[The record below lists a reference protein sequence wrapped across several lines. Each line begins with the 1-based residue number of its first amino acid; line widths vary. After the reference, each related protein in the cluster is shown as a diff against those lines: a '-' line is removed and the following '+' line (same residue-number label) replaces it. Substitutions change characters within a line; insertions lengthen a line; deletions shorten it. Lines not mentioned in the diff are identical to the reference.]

1 MTAVKRQSSELRD
14 EYAALTR
21 QRIVT
26 AFVKALEEDAVDD
39 LSMAALAMRANV
51 AERTIYRHFNTRAD
65 LLSAAGEWI
74 EDNVF
79 AYVPFTSPD
88 EMPNLFRGLCKT
100 YDRHPNLARAI
111 AVSRVGRSVR
121 AGFRKRLI
129 DQHRKAMA
137 PLARHLKPKEA
148 RQAAA
153 LVGYLGNVLA
163 WSTMREDYGM
173 SSEEVADAIDW
184 ALTTLLKDVRRRDAA
199 AAAQPRGSSNKS
211 GGKADGGKDQDG
223 RSRHHGRRNNR

>member
-1 MTAVKRQSSELRD
+1 MTTVKRQSSELRD

-26 AFVKALEEDAVDD
+26 AFVKALEEDDTDD
-39 LSMAALAMRANV
+39 VSMAALAARANV

-79 AYVPFTSPD
+79 GYVPFTSPD
-88 EMPNLFRGLCKT
+88 EMPELFRGLCKT
-100 YDRHPNLARAI
+100 FDRHPNLARAI

-121 AGFRKRLI
+121 AGFRQRLI

-137 PLARHLKPKEA
+137 PLTLHLKPKEV

-173 SSEEVADAIDW
+173 SSAEVADAIDW
-184 ALTTLLKDVRRRDAA
+184 ALTALLKDVRRRDAA
-199 AAAQPRGSSNKS
+199 AAAQSRGSSNKS
-211 GGKADGGKDQDG
+211 
-223 RSRHHGRRNNR
+223 RRKKLTAEKVKT